1 MEVERIGRLYSVDE
15 LSREY
20 RDRLS
25 GYDPVTAPEE
35 LYHPENLGSR
45 LAIDETSLVKGELY
59 TLLTNKDTG
68 KLVALMEGTKASEIT
83 AKLMEH
89 LPVEKRMAVEEVTLD
104 MDTGF
109 EWVTNQCFMN
119 AEKIVDRFH
128 VQKLVMECVQ
138 TLRITER
145 QKILGA
151 RREARKAK
159 TTMPAERPYENGD
172 TPRELLAR
180 SRYLLFKPASSW
192 TDRQKQRA
200 AILFREHPDIQTAYE
215 LSQQLKQLFDKS
227 MPRETAAILL
237 RQWCQAC
244 DLSGIPEVEDA
255 ATTVLK
261 HEGRILNFWNNRSTN
276 AFAESFNA
284 KIKHFRG
291 MLRGIRDLK
300 FFLFRCERYFC

>member
-1 MEVERIGRLYSVDE
+1 MRLERAYKE
-15 LSREY
+15 HLSDY
-20 RDRLS
+20 NPS
-25 GYDPVTAPEE
+25 TAPEE
-35 LYHPENLGSR
+35 LFRPENLGER

-68 KLVALMEGTKASEIT
+68 KLVALMEGTKAAEIVT
-83 AKLMEH
+83 KLMKH
-89 LPVEKRMAVEEVTLD
+89 LPVEKRMAVQEVTLD

-109 EWVTNQCFMN
+109 EWVTNQCFPN

-138 TLRITER
+138 ALRITER
-145 QKILGA
+145 QKILAA
-151 RREARKAK
+151 RRAARLMKAP
-159 TTMPAERPYENGD
+159 MPPEHPYENGD

-192 TDRQKQRA
+192 TDRQKERA
-200 AILFREHPDIQTAYE
+200 AILFHEHPDLQSAYE

-227 MPRETAAILL
+227 MERETAAIFL
-237 RQWCQAC
+237 RQWCEAC
-244 DLSGIPEVEDA
+244 NLSAIPEMEDA
-255 ATTVLK
+255 AASVLR
-261 HEGRILNFWNNRSTN
+261 HEGRILNFWNNRATN

-284 KIKHFRG
+284 KIKQFRA

-300 FFLFRCERYFC
+300 FFLFRCEIYFA

>member
-1 MEVERIGRLYSVDE
+1 MEVERIGRLFGVMRLERAYKE
-15 LSREY
+15 H
-20 RDRLS
+20 LS
-25 GYDPVTAPEE
+25 GYDESNALKE
-35 LYHPENLGSR
+35 LFHPENLGSR

-68 KLVALMEGTKASEIT
+68 KLIALMEGTKAAEIVM
-83 AKLMEH
+83 KLTEH
-89 LPVEKRMAVEEVTLD
+89 LPVEKRIAVEEITLD

-128 VQKLVMECVQ
+128 VQKLVAECMQ
-138 TLRITER
+138 ALRIAER
-145 QKILGA
+145 QKFLAA
-151 RREARKAK
+151 RRAARLMKAP
-159 TTMPAERPYENGD
+159 MPTEHPYENGD

-180 SRYLLFKPASSW
+180 SRYLLFKPSSSW
-192 TDRQKQRA
+192 TNRQKERA

-215 LSQQLKQLFDKS
+215 LNQQLKRLFDKS
-227 MPRETAAILL
+227 MDRGTAAILL
-237 RQWCQAC
+237 RQWCGDC
-244 DLSGIPEVEDA
+244 DLSGIPEMEDA
-255 ATTVLK
+255 AATVLR

-284 KIKHFRG
+284 KIKQFRA